1 MCEKV
6 VNKELQVQFVTSKE
20 QMTEIFTNALSS
32 SKFLWLHSE
41 LQPLEGAYCQTA

>member
-6 VNKELQVQFVTSKE
+6 VNKELQVQFVPSKE
-20 QMTEIFTNALSS
+20 QVTEIFTNALCS

-41 LQPLEGAYCQTA
+41 FQPLAGPYCRTA